1 MDAPFVKEELES
13 IRHLQYSN
21 VVNSVGML
29 RQANIICDRTN
40 DATQAFII
48 YKNMAIP
55 GILERFY
62 RKMQNRLGIMMTRAD
77 VTSISDRGD
86 RVVVSCENTLLGMDF
101 DLDVD
106 HGVVLPLRHCANHS
120 PGSYNKLAYR
130 QGRIFLILR
139 SLTVLRIQLHLLPIQ
154 RARGQEFMRPG
165 CVRQPM
171 TMDGC
176 MEDAAGAVL
185 QRPSSVLKLET
196 TACLSPQDLATSP
209 TPCSISYAAPS
220 ASAAPRNVHLAPL
233 MTMRKARQSQ
243 ILPAAG
249 VVALFWRLPERGY
262 LVRRHYSID
271 QISSMIREVAVPKD
285 FKKEGPRILDL
296 GLRKRCI
303 PCA

>member
-106 HGVVLPLRHCANHS
+106 HGGSALRHCANHTA
-120 PGSYNKLAYR
+120 LD
-130 QGRIFLILR
+130 
-139 SLTVLRIQLHLLPIQ
+139 LTINLLPIA
-154 RARGQEFMRPG
+154 RARIFPDL
-165 CVRQPM
+165 
-171 TMDGC
+171 TLFDGFADSNYIC
-176 MEDAAGAVL
+176 FPYGETRRTGVYAARLCASANDDGRMHGRCCRRGS

-196 TACLSPQDLATSP
+196 TACVCRPKIWRQVLPHVQFRTLRPVQALHRGM
-209 TPCSISYAAPS
+209 SI
-220 ASAAPRNVHLAPL
+220 
-233 MTMRKARQSQ
+233 
-243 ILPAAG
+243 
-249 VVALFWRLPERGY
+249 WRP
-262 LVRRHYSID
+262 
-271 QISSMIREVAVPKD
+271 
-285 FKKEGPRILDL
+285 
-296 GLRKRCI
+296 
-303 PCA
+303 